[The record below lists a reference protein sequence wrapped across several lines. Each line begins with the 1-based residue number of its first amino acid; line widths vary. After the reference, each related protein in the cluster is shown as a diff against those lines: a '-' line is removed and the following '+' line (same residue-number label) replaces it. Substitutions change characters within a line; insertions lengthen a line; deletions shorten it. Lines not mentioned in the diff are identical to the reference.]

1 MKSVNFKRKEES
13 YLRYFEEQ
21 SVKKSKRPF
30 NWDRFVYLVLLAV
43 FLFFT
48 GRFIINSYFY
58 IEGNGQVLFESVD
71 IRHTDDIRILQF
83 YVEEGDDVKVGDT
96 LFTYFLDE
104 DAFGDGYGG
113 GANSVSIAGGAKK
126 DSWIEREIYTLKK
139 NIDLNRVQSRDKQ
152 KLLDIY
158 QSDIERVRHEVI
170 LDAVSHTNLE
180 NLEYQISK
188 LSAEINMITEE
199 SRIFRKQVA
208 YLEELLKLQ
217 EADPRTI
224 KIDQQT
230 NGGGSGGSGGSNA
243 DLTFFKK
250 DMLMLA
256 GVENIESFKVFTC
269 PIDGNITR
277 IDKQPF
283 EVALKTED
291 ICSIHQPNNVHIKGF
306 FNQEDLQY
314 LKEGDLVNIE
324 FADGTQSKGLVD
336 RFYSATYILPEEF
349 QKKFEPTT
357 RTLAADILPIS
368 ENDLEIWKKYY
379 KLSVKVTKRT
389 F

>member
-21 SVKKSKRPF
+21 SARKTKRPF
-30 NWDRFVYLVLLAV
+30 NWDRFVYLVLLAI

-71 IRHTDDIRILQF
+71 IRHTDDIRILEF
-83 YVEEGDDVKVGDT
+83 NVDEGDDVKIGDT

-104 DAFGDGYGG
+104 DMFGDGGG
-113 GANSVSIAGGAKK
+113 GGGSNSVSIAGGPKK

-139 NIDLNRVQSRDKQ
+139 NVQLNGVRIKDEKQLLAIYESDL
-152 KLLDIY
+152 
-158 QSDIERVRHEVI
+158 ERVRNEVI

-188 LSAEINMITEE
+188 LNSSINLLGSQI
-199 SRIFRKQVA
+199 SIYKKQIA
-208 YLEELLKLQ
+208 YLEGLVQ
-217 EADPRTI
+217 EEDERKI
-224 KIDQQT
+224 KIEQSTQ
-230 NGGGSGGSGGSNA
+230 GGSGGSGGNRGDQPSA
-243 DLTFFKK
+243 YKK

-256 GVENIESFKVFTC
+256 GVENIDGYKIFTC

-277 IDKQPF
+277 IHKQPY
-283 EVALKTED
+283 EVALKTET
-291 ICSIHQPNNVHIKGF
+291 ICSIHQPNDVHIKGF
-306 FNQEDLQY
+306 FNQEDLKH
-314 LKEGDLVNIE
+314 LKQGDLVNIE
-324 FADGTQSKGLVD
+324 FPDGTMSKGIVD

-357 RTLAADILPIS
+357 RTLAADILPIG
-368 ENDLEIWKKYY
+368 ENDLDIWRKYY